1 LLPPKW
7 QIPAAGDAGESLS
20 RVFDGFLTPCAL
32 EGRLPAEDEADL
44 ARLKAQKLG

>member
-1 LLPPKW
+1 MPGSRS
-7 QIPAAGDAGESLS
+7 AAF
-20 RVFDGFLTPCAL
+20 FDGFLTPCAL